1 MSIIWTTSLRVGH
14 LPPVATL
21 HLKEGC
27 IDSLRM
33 FMMTSS
39 NIIGAI
45 VLVSIV
51 QPWFLIAVAVV
62 LVFYLYA
69 AAFYRT
75 SARELKVRL

>member
-1 MSIIWTTSLRVGH
+1 
-14 LPPVATL
+14 
-21 HLKEGC
+21 
-27 IDSLRM
+27 M